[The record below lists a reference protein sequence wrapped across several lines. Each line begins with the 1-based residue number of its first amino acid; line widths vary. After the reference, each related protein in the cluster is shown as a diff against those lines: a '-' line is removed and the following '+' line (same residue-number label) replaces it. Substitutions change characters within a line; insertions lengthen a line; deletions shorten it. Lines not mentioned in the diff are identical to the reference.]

1 MKKWIIFTIC
11 LFIFIVV
18 SIYVS
23 FGRTNSF
30 DLFFYNLIINL
41 KNDFFTNFFKFITL
55 FGGEYI
61 IFLITFS
68 FLFFKNKK
76 YFLALF
82 INMISIVLLNNF
94 LKLIFLRERPID
106 LMIVNETGYSYPSGH
121 TMIAASFYGFIIFLI
136 WNMNMDRK
144 YKYLLSF
151 LLVFLISFIGISRIY
166 LGVHFPSDVIGG
178 EYIIFLITFFFL
190 FFKNKKYFLALF
202 INMISIVL
210 LNNFLKL
217 IFL

>member
-178 EYIIFLITFFFL
+178 YSISICFLIVYIFLVKERVI
-190 FFKNKKYFLALF
+190 
-202 INMISIVL
+202 
-210 LNNFLKL
+210 
-217 IFL
+217 